1 MYLYLAANVCVCGA
15 GKTEIENHTIWLNEL
30 FFSDIHII
38 GFILPIHSA
47 ISLTLS
53 TSCIAIQLPMC
64 SG

>member
-1 MYLYLAANVCVCGA
+1 MCVCGA